1 MTSFRT
7 VSNLTILKK
16 KSIRIPLLALFILGP
31 LIAWLG
37 FGRHGF
43 IQLYGVEKERQAYIE
58 KIKKLTKENQALFEE
73 IRRLRTDPK
82 HVEKVARRELGLVR
96 KNEVIYRFK
105 ESETPGQDHNG
116 RVVSGKTSGEQD
128 GFPEG
133 EVGKN
138 GTSK

>member
-1 MTSFRT
+1 L
-7 VSNLTILKK
+7 V
-16 KSIRIPLLALFILGP
+16 ALCILGP

-43 IQLYGVEKERQAYIE
+43 IHLYGVEKERQAYIE
-58 KIKKLTKENQALFEE
+58 KINKLTEENQALFEE

-82 HVEKVARRELGLVR
+82 HVERVARRELGLVR

-105 ESETPGQDHNG
+105 DSNKPDETFK
-116 RVVSGKTSGEQD
+116 GKGYGERKPD
-128 GFPEG
+128 ELNRFPKG

-138 GTSK
+138 GTTK